1 MKKLL
6 ILGAPFECCQG
17 GAEYQYKVLEQHLS
31 GTYYINYLFRYPI
44 RICQP
49 NYITYDYVF
58 RKKYSSFIWTDFP
71 RIYSLISKFS
81 PDIIYKRGVN
91 YITAVGVRYANIH
104 KKKMVVHIALKEDV
118 EQFRFQPK
126 GSSLLEFSNKVLAK
140 YAIKNAD
147 RIICQARYQSDLL
160 EKNYKRKCD
169 LILPNFHPMPENGI
183 VKTLPI
189 KIAWIANFKRWKRP
203 ELFVE
208 LAERL
213 QYRSDVKFIM
223 IGRAGGSDWEKRLFV
238 RMNRIINFQYLGEL
252 PIRKVNDILSGSHVF
267 VNTSRYEGFP
277 NTYIQAWAREV
288 PVVGLNV
295 DPDGSIE
302 QQKIGFHS
310 RTFDQMVKDVQLL
323 INDQKLREEM
333 GKRAKKFAL
342 KTFSVSNI
350 QQLMNVLG

>member
-17 GAEYQYKVLEQHLS
+17 GAEYQYKILEQHLDGIYS
-31 GTYYINYLFRYPI
+31 INYLFRYPS
-44 RICQP
+44 RVYQR
-49 NYITYDYVF
+49 NYITYDYFF
-58 RKKYSSFIWTDFP
+58 RKNYNAFIWTDFFK
-71 RIYSLISKFS
+71 IYNLISRFS

-104 KKKMVVHIALKEDV
+104 KKKMVIHIALKEDV
-118 EQFRFQPK
+118 EPFKLQFK
-126 GSSLLEFSNKVLAK
+126 GSSFLEFSNKTLGK
-140 YAIKNAD
+140 YAIKNTD
-147 RIICQARYQSDLL
+147 RIICQARYQRDLL

-169 LILPNFHPMPENGI
+169 LILPNFHPVPENGI
-183 VKTLPI
+183 GKTFPI
-189 KIAWIANFKRWKRP
+189 KIVWVANFKRWKRP

-213 QYRSDVKFIM
+213 QHRSDVKFIM
-223 IGRAGGSDWEKRLFV
+223 IGRAGASDWEKRLFD
-238 RMNRIINFQYLGEL
+238 RMNRITNFQYLGEL
-252 PIRKVNDILSGSHVF
+252 PIRKVNEILSRSHIF

-277 NTYIQAWAREV
+277 NTYIQAWAREI

-295 DPDGSIE
+295 DPDGFIE

-310 RTFDQMVKDVQLL
+310 RTFDQMLKDIQLL
-323 INDQKLREEM
+323 INDQNLRDEM
-333 GKRAKKFAL
+333 GRRAKAFAL

-350 QQLMNVLG
+350 QQLMNLLE